1 MCDTDLVSVD
11 QQHFR
16 GVIFPHSVDAT
27 LLPMYIPKHFEETRV
42 AVLHDL
48 MRAHP
53 LASFVTL
60 GRSGLDANHIPF
72 EIVSDP
78 EPLGTLRGHV
88 ARANP
93 IWRDFTPDVE
103 ALAIFQ
109 GPNAYISPSWYAT
122 KSTTGQVVPTWNY
135 AVVHAHGPLRVIE
148 DRAWL
153 RALVE
158 GLTNRHEAG
167 MRQPWNVKDA
177 PEAYIDNLLGSI
189 VGLEMPISRLSGKW
203 KVSQNRPVSDRQG
216 SVDGL
221 LAQGSEAAAAMA
233 ALIQRA
239 DHSGS

>member
-1 MCDTDLVSVD
+1 MGDTDLVSID

-16 GVIFPHSVDAT
+16 SVIFPHSVDAT
-27 LLPMYIPKHFEETRV
+27 LLPMYTPKHFEETRV

-53 LASFVTL
+53 LASLVTL

-72 EIVSDP
+72 EIAPDP

-93 IWRDFTPDVE
+93 IWRDFSQDVE

-122 KSTTGQVVPTWNY
+122 KSKTGQVVPTWNY

-148 DRAWL
+148 DHAWL

-158 GLTNRHEAG
+158 RLTNRHEAG
-167 MRQPWNVKDA
+167 MRQPWKVKDA
-177 PEAYIDNLLGSI
+177 PETYIENLLGSI

-216 SVDGL
+216 AIDGL
-221 LAQGSEAAAAMA
+221 LGRGSEAAAAMA
-233 ALIQRA
+233 ALIQRS
-239 DHSGS
+239 DPSGS